1 MNLTIHRW
9 SNRALGRKFQY
20 CHKGAHGSL
29 SKTIYQALALAA
41 AFALAFA
48 RAASLFAATCIMAS
62 GLKLRAHFCNNLA
75 SRLRFLLISR
85 VTSNFSWLKDFR
97 RDSKSLISFCAAS
110 VSAARESTMLCGSVL
125 PACIHKFSTKTVS
138 KIRPEDTPA
147 IKP

>member
-1 MNLTIHRW
+1 MNLTIRRW
-9 SNRALGRKFQY
+9 SNRALGRKFQ
-20 CHKGAHGSL
+20 CFHEGAYRCL
-29 SKTIYQALALAA
+29 SQTIYQALALAA
-41 AFALAFA
+41 AFAFAFA

-85 VTSNFSWLKDFR
+85 VTSSFSWLKDFR

-125 PACIHKFSTKTVS
+125 PACTHKSSTKTAN

-147 IKP
+147 I